1 MRAGS
6 SVLAACVVAVGAA
19 LGAPATASADV
30 SITPTHARQG
40 DEADVTFRV
49 TEDRPGVHTT
59 KVEVQ
64 FPAATPIPEIYPL
77 SDPYWAPKIT
87 YRELSHRVQG
97 HHGSGSTTVAS
108 GITWFRAAHAAPS
121 GMPAELRVAMGPMP
135 EVDRLPLTV
144 LQTYSD
150 GQVRRWPSASGAED
164 DAGLVLLLTTAA
176 AQPNAAAQA
185 PRPSA
190 RSTSEDWSGLQENAP
205 LGLALIAVLGL
216 AIGLLTGLVERLA
229 RKRLRRPRPEEE
241 GPLEPPDEDTPAD
254 LEATRPSI

>member
-1 MRAGS
+1 
-6 SVLAACVVAVGAA
+6 VVAVGAA

-30 SITPTHARQG
+30 VITPTHARQG

-59 KVEVQ
+59 QVEVQ

-87 YRELSHRVQG
+87 YRELSHPVQG

-108 GITWFRAAHAAPS
+108 GITWFRAAPAAPS
-121 GMPAELRVAMGPMP
+121 GVPAELRVAMGPMP

-150 GQVRRWPSASGAED
+150 GQVRRWPSASGAQDE
-164 DAGLVLLLTTAA
+164 AGLVLLLTPAA
-176 AQPNAAAQA
+176 AQPNAAA

-190 RSTSEDWSGLQENAP
+190 RSSDHWSLLQEHAP

-216 AIGLLTGLVERLA
+216 AIGLLTGLVGRLT